1 MLEFYLFI
9 LIFNVK
15 SFLVIAHMSRKYR
28 QIRKATKYISL
39 LNVKL
44 LTSAVQHAC
53 ITE

>member
-9 LIFNVK
+9 SIFNVK

-28 QIRKATKYISL
+28 QIRKATKYIRL

-44 LTSAVQHAC
+44 LTSAV
-53 ITE
+53 